1 MHNRQS
7 GAAHAPMP
15 IVILLLFIAIGS
27 GIANY
32 LQQTEKAELK
42 KQVAQAEADRD
53 AIQGKEALIQDYI
66 AEIGKVIN
74 KPGPYLGR
82 NGNAELYN
90 GATIEYP
97 GLMDPKVV
105 KQVMDDT
112 ANDAGVS
119 QASSLEN
126 LLGSMVTRIS
136 QMKKRVQDVEL
147 ERDKALTDKST
158 GDQRYTTLEGQAA
171 SAAAENSSNLEQAR
185 SDFASAKD
193 DRDRR
198 IAQLTQNLRNK
209 DEEMTTMREDFTV
222 KEKDLLGRIARLQTQ
237 NSALVERDALRQP
250 PYVPDGRVLVAKN
263 GIPKAFINLGLSL
276 IHI

>member
-1 MHNRQS
+1 MNNRQS

-27 GIANY
+27 GVANY
-32 LQQTEKAELK
+32 LQETEKAELK

-112 ANDAGVS
+112 ANNAGVS

-126 LLGSMVTRIS
+126 LLGSMVTRIN
-136 QMKKRVQDVEL
+136 QMTKRVKDVEL
-147 ERDKALTDKST
+147 ERDKVPTDKST
-158 GDQRYTTLEGQAA
+158 GDQRYTALEGQAA
-171 SAAAENSSNLEQAR
+171 RRRRRVQQPRAGASGLRLGQGRPRPPHRAARRRTCATRTRDDDHAGGLHRQGEEPG
-185 SDFASAKD
+185 SDRPPAD
-193 DRDRR
+193 P
-198 IAQLTQNLRNK
+198 
-209 DEEMTTMREDFTV
+209 E
-222 KEKDLLGRIARLQTQ
+222 LGA
-237 NSALVERDALRQP
+237 
-250 PYVPDGRVLVAKN
+250 GRA
-263 GIPKAFINLGLSL
+263 
-276 IHI
+276 